1 MSTLQN
7 KDLRVAEVMLGLD
20 RFPVVPPTMFLKQAL
35 EEMNKW
41 RLGIVCIRQED
52 GSLAG
57 VFTDGDV
64 RRQLLSMQK
73 PFSAFFSDDVIDH
86 ATTSPTVALDTT
98 PLIAAVGLMEDKQ
111 IWDLPVVDAS
121 GRLVGLLH
129 LHPVVKLLVGDGA

>member
-7 KDLRVAEVMLGLD
+7 NDLRVADVMLGVE

-35 EEMNKW
+35 EEMSKW

-57 VFTDGDV
+57 IFTDGDV
-64 RRQLLSMQK
+64 RRQLLSVQK

-86 ATTSPTVALDTT
+86 ATTTPTVTLDTA
-98 PLIAAVGLMEDKQ
+98 PLIEAVGIMEDKQ
-111 IWDLPVVDAS
+111 IWDLPVINAS
-121 GRLVGLLH
+121 GKLVGLLH
-129 LHPVVKLLVGDGA
+129 LHPVVKLLIGDGA